1 MRIIELIA
9 GLPEYVKCI
18 GKFTLNAPFA
28 FNSLNGLRRL
38 CMGHGKG
45 LGSEVGIWGG
55 LCSTWYHGYFNNC
68 SVLM

>member
-45 LGSEVGIWGG
+45 CAFLTSFRSFFDG
-55 LCSTWYHGYFNNC
+55 LTFTESW
-68 SVLM
+68 L